1 MVLFVPVLYA
11 IGGQLVRIAS
21 QALLKQAIK
30 AGAKR
35 ATANMIKKAGTKGIV
50 NATAKNIA
58 QFGRSGGPKVRNPRG
73 IGTAK
78 PIAAPAGTRTVK
90 KGDNVAASP
99 RVKAKP
105 KKGDNVAASPR
116 VKAKPKKG
124 DNVAASPRVK
134 AKPKKGD
141 NVAASPRVKAKP
153 KKGDNVSLSPK
164 QKAENA
170 KFIARIAKGDNINL
184 SPRMYKQLNRQQLLP
199 YATPR
204 TKVAPKPVGKDP
216 LIVGSGLGLLG
227 VGLALNDKDKKPDST
242 TGSRTV
248 KTREGK
254 DSVPKP
260 TKAKKGDNVGAIPAT
275 GPSKDEAFGK
285 AFKRNRSNRQA
296 TFTYKDKLYTTRIKE
311 ETIADHKKKFK
322 VKGDYK

>member
-1 MVLFVPVLYA
+1 MVLFLPVLYA

-105 KKGDNVAASPR
+105 KKGDNV
-116 VKAKPKKG
+116 
-124 DNVAASPRVK
+124 
-134 AKPKKGD
+134 
-141 NVAASPRVKAKP
+141 
-153 KKGDNVSLSPK
+153 SLSPK

-204 TKVAPKPVGKDP
+204 TKVAPKPVGNDP
-216 LIVGSGLGLLG
+216 LIVGTGLGLMGL
-227 VGLALNDKDKKPDST
+227 GLALNDKDKDKSDNVSAIGLAEKSDNVSAST
-242 TGSRTV
+242 V
-248 KTREGK
+248 
-254 DSVPKP
+254 
-260 TKAKKGDNVGAIPAT
+260 AKKGDNVSSMIPAS
-275 GPSKDEAFGK
+275 GPSKDESFGK
-285 AFKRNRSNRQA
+285 AFKRNRNNRQA

-322 VKGDYK
+322 VKGKYK